1 MGLIQ
6 HLAEIYEQSRI
17 EYEQQK
23 SGAFRLIERS
33 EAGNGEKEERGVGML
48 AHGDNAA
55 CMRWL
60 LSEKELDGKVQ
71 LIYLDPPFFSK
82 ANYEAIAEIPLMP
95 DKDAKAGS
103 ESEKATAKTRRV
115 RHRAYE
121 DVWETGMEAYLRT
134 CFACGCCI
142 CATSSLMRAPFGCI
156 WTGTAC
162 IMSKSFWMKFL
173 ATDNFVNEIIWQYKS
188 GGSSKRHFARKHDT
202 ILVYSKTPRY
212 YLQLPKEKSYNRG
225 LKPYRF
231 KGVEEF
237 CDERGWYTVVNMK
250 DVWNIDMVGR
260 TSAERTGYATQK
272 PEALLLR
279 ILEAG
284 SRPDDLVCD
293 FFCGSG
299 TLGAV
304 AGKCGRRWICCDNGA
319 PAAAGALKRFQREG
333 LAVELVA
340 EETICDA
347 LQDVEPKIRIA
358 AELSREPYTSGFQTE
373 PCKVT
378 VRLSAYQLTE
388 MSENLR
394 SKARADIEAALAK
407 DVFALVDYWC
417 VDDQYDGK
425 IFCARHFAARVKGKL
440 ELSLSWEAEAQSR
453 QAAMMV
459 KAVDVFGNTAFY
471 ALQEAE
477 PCSI

>member
-1 MGLIQ
+1 MIWF
-6 HLAEIYEQSRI
+6 ATFF
-17 EYEQQK
+17 
-23 SGAFRLIERS
+23 AVP
-33 EAGNGEKEERGVGML
+33 A
-48 AHGDNAA
+48 
-55 CMRWL
+55 RW
-60 LSEKELDGKVQ
+60 V
-71 LIYLDPPFFSK
+71 P
-82 ANYEAIAEIPLMP
+82 
-95 DKDAKAGS
+95 
-103 ESEKATAKTRRV
+103 
-115 RHRAYE
+115 
-121 DVWETGMEAYLRT
+121 
-134 CFACGCCI
+134 
-142 CATSSLMRAPFGCI
+142 
-156 WTGTAC
+156 
-162 IMSKSFWMKFL
+162 
-173 ATDNFVNEIIWQYKS
+173 
-188 GGSSKRHFARKHDT
+188 
-202 ILVYSKTPRY
+202 
-212 YLQLPKEKSYNRG
+212 
-225 LKPYRF
+225 
-231 KGVEEF
+231 
-237 CDERGWYTVVNMK
+237 
-250 DVWNIDMVGR
+250 
-260 TSAERTGYATQK
+260 
-272 PEALLLR
+272 
-279 ILEAG
+279 
-284 SRPDDLVCD
+284 
-293 FFCGSG
+293 
-299 TLGAV
+299 V

-340 EETICDA
+340 EETVCDA

>member
-23 SGAFRLIERS
+23 SGAFRLIERL

-48 AHGDNAA
+48 AYGDNAA

-121 DVWETGMEAYLRT
+121 DVWETGMEAYLRML
-134 CFACGCCI
+134 CVR
-142 CATSSLMRAPFGCI
+142 LLYMRDLLADEGTIWVHLDWHSVHYVKILLDEIFG
-156 WTGTAC
+156 
-162 IMSKSFWMKFL
+162 
-173 ATDNFVNEIIWQYKS
+173 DRNFVNEIIWQYKS

-237 CDERGWYTVVNMK
+237 CDERGWYTMVNMK

-340 EETICDA
+340 EETVCDA
-347 LQDVEPKIRIA
+347 LQDAEPKMRIA
-358 AELSREPYTSGFQTE
+358 AELSREPHTSGSQTE

-407 DVFALVDYWC
+407 DLFALVDYWC
-417 VDDQYDGK
+417 VDDQYDGR

-440 ELSLSWEAEAQSR
+440 ELSLSWEAETQSR

-471 ALQEAE
+471 ALREAE
-477 PCSI
+477 SRSI